1 MNVAALRGACDRFID
16 AVDGGSFRPPA
27 DGEWSVDLVLAHVI
41 VADRLVAQP
50 VADVLAGRR
59 PAYSNRAS
67 LSVPYLEAI
76 VRAAGDRPTLLESV
90 RRGSEELA
98 AVAARMTRA
107 QAEAVVP
114 VVIASGGETVVD
126 APMSVAQLVAGAGRS
141 HLSLHQARLESL
153 RA

>member
-1 MNVAALRGACDRFID
+1 VNVTGLRGAYDRFID
-16 AVDGGSFRPPA
+16 AVDGGLFRPPA
-27 DGEWSVDLVLAHVI
+27 DGQWSVDLVLAHVI
-41 VADRLVAQP
+41 VADRLVAQT

-76 VRAAGDRPTLLESV
+76 IRAAGDRATLLESV

-98 AVAARMTRA
+98 AVAACMTRA

-141 HLSLHQARLESL
+141 HLSLHQAQLESL
-153 RA
+153 RV